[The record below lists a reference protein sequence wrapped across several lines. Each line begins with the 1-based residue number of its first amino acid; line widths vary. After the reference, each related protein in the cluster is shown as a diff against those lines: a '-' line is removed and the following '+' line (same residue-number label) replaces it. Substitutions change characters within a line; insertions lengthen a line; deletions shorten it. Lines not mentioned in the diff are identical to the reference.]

1 MDIYLAVVSGFK
13 EMRKTKIAILTDI
26 TFWGGWASV
35 FLWPLSII
43 PIVTIIFGV
52 IALMKYSKETNKDG
66 RGYAI
71 LGLVLAVIFLIVR
84 IMS

>member
-1 MDIYLAVVSGFK
+1 MEFK
-13 EMRKTKIAILTDI
+13 KNMKKTKISILTNI

-52 IALMKYSKETNKDG
+52 ITLMKFTKETNKEG